1 MQFLSHFKR
10 SFTSIKSEGNFAIFQ
25 LFRYRAISLFVPR
38 TNFKEFFRQM
48 ERTRSKNDSIG
59 RNCNKSIVHRIE
71 GYYVSR
77 KGGSR
82 KKHRSWNLY
91 IYIYIYEV
99 ETRDTSF
106 KRQFLDHFSRY
117 CSLSP
122 RNSSPLSSPS
132 QAKFSIRIERTI

>member
-10 SFTSIKSEGNFAIFQ
+10 SFTSIKSEGSFAIFQ

-82 KKHRSWNLY
+82 KKHRSWKLY
-91 IYIYIYEV
+91 IYIYTKWRHG
-99 ETRDTSF
+99 TRHLSDSSWTTLADIALFPRVIRHRSHPHH
-106 KRQFLDHFSRY
+106 RQN
-117 CSLSP
+117 SP
-122 RNSSPLSSPS
+122 YG
-132 QAKFSIRIERTI
+132 